1 MLLPVND
8 ERIGSTKAEQ
18 FLEDTGI
25 LWQQIW
31 FWGLP
36 MALLRLYSTQTSFPL
51 SSLVRLAL
59 QSDGAPSLT

>member
-8 ERIGSTKAEQ
+8 ERSGSTKAGQ

-25 LWQQIW
+25 VWQQIW

-36 MALLRLYSTQTSFPL
+36 MALLRLYSTQTSFSL
-51 SSLVRLAL
+51 SSLVRFAL
-59 QSDGAPSLT
+59 RSDGAASLT